1 MMENMFY
8 GVIIKQNM
16 ENVGGEYLKAVK
28 KNVWRRNLKFARS
41 NSQGKSF
48 IPYPSDRFLEESRV
62 KCKCGHS
69 VNFINKIPYVE
80 CSYCH
85 NLIFRNK
92 KCEFDYKIK
101 RKVIK

>member
-1 MMENMFY
+1 MKY
-8 GVIIKQNM
+8 CI
-16 ENVGGEYLKAVK
+16 A
-28 KNVWRRNLKFARS
+28 
-41 NSQGKSF
+41 NSQEKHF
-48 IPYPSDRFLEESRV
+48 IPYPSDTFLEESRV
-62 KCKCGHS
+62 KCGCGHI

-92 KCEFDYKIK
+92 KCEFDYKVK